1 MPYLGSIRSAIEFKL
16 VLMVSKDALKSSM
29 ILKAWLIVAVPNI
42 FGFTVLILVITP
54 GIVVALLGAYPR
66 TVIFRR

>member
-1 MPYLGSIRSAIEFKL
+1 
-16 VLMVSKDALKSSM
+16 MVSKDALKSSM